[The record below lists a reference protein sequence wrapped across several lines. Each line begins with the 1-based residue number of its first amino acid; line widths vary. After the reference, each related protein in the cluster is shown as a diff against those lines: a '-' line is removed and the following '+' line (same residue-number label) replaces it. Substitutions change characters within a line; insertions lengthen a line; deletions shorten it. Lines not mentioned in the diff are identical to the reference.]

1 MHLYILPKRPLH
13 SPCMAKEPG
22 STLCHTLPSIQE
34 LLLQTFQDQ
43 CVWHVKKI
51 LHQSHYFVKTKPKSS
66 VLAQFQDSSS
76 EEFFFSTPVGLHKEG
91 TRISIIALSGVNAAT
106 TNGPGP
112 FDLRGLPFCKN
123 PLPDWVI
130 AQRRHCC
137 GTRKQIIEAKQLGSS
152 ESGRCIVQ
160 RMYSESKMT

>member
-1 MHLYILPKRPLH
+1 
-13 SPCMAKEPG
+13 MAKEPG

>member
-1 MHLYILPKRPLH
+1 MSYIAFNPRA
-13 SPCMAKEPG
+13 SPSNISGPMRLACEKN
-22 STLCHTLPSIQE
+22 
-34 LLLQTFQDQ
+34 
-43 CVWHVKKI
+43 

>member
-1 MHLYILPKRPLH
+1 LYGKGTRIDLVSYIAFNPRA
-13 SPCMAKEPG
+13 SPSNISGPMRLACE
-22 STLCHTLPSIQE
+22 
-34 LLLQTFQDQ
+34 
-43 CVWHVKKI
+43 KKI
-51 LHQSHYFVKTKPKSS
+51 RINPTILSKQNPNHQYLHNSRTAVQKS
-66 VLAQFQDSSS
+66 
-76 EEFFFSTPVGLHKEG
+76 FFFSTPVGLHKEG

-160 RMYSESKMT
+160 RMYSESKMTRRS

>member
-51 LHQSHYFVKTKPKSS
+51 CINPTILSKQNPNHQYLHNSRTAVQKS
-66 VLAQFQDSSS
+66 
-76 EEFFFSTPVGLHKEG
+76 FFFSTPVGLHKEG